1 MKKCPALTIISF
13 LIYIGLA
20 LVSFYILTAGPV
32 EDLIRNETIF
42 TESLQNTNGKE
53 VLTLRE
59 HPRCANAHNCLGLK
73 NTELNLDV

>member
-1 MKKCPALTIISF
+1 MCIEMKKCPALTIVSF

-42 TESLQNTNGKE
+42 TESLQNTNGK
-53 VLTLRE
+53 LYILIQQ
-59 HPRCANAHNCLGLK
+59 NWKLK
-73 NTELNLDV
+73 R

>member
-1 MKKCPALTIISF
+1 MCIEMKKCPALTIVSF

-42 TESLQNTNGKE
+42 TESLQNTNGK
-53 VLTLRE
+53 LYILIQQ
-59 HPRCANAHNCLGLK
+59 NWKLK
-73 NTELNLDV
+73 S